1 LRSRLLTPDP
11 KLRLGAGGAAEVKH
25 HPFFRDISWDTL
37 ARQKAAFIPT
47 PDSLDDTSYF
57 TSRKAWNS
65 MGEGM
70 ASARAQEGGGESYED
85 SSEYSG
91 TSGSS
96 ELDLGAEERD
106 DVNEL
111 QGFEGA
117 KEPSKFNAFSGF
129 SFKVGRG
136 TASLLVPAFLGT
148 GLSGLTCRDSR
159 LWMVWL
165 WEKISP
171 VVCFVEGSWC

>member
-1 LRSRLLTPDP
+1 
-11 KLRLGAGGAAEVKH
+11 VKH

-65 MGEGM
+65 MGEGV

-136 TASLLVPAFLGT
+136 TALLLLLGT
-148 GLSGLTCRDSR
+148 SLRGLSGLDSR
-159 LWMVWL
+159 LWIIWL
-165 WEKISP
+165 WEKTRSCDLLCGRELFLS
-171 VVCFVEGSWC
+171 VVIFIGKASLI